1 MRVLAFLVV
10 VRLVRSN
17 NVIGARSIAAKVH
30 PTMVEVNPTTVEV
43 ESTTLDVKLT
53 VVEDDSVTEEFD
65 SVSKELD
72 LVLVHL
78 NFMTTELV
86 SADAVLIR
94 RLVHTSYN
102 LKYIWIGLRTVSR
115 DTQTDS
121 RCVWYLDFCTPNLL
135 SSRAHLPG
143 WAGPPSRLNFNHL
156 NKIPPSSYP

>member
-72 LVLVHL
+72 LVLVHM
-78 NFMTTELV
+78 NFMTTEFV